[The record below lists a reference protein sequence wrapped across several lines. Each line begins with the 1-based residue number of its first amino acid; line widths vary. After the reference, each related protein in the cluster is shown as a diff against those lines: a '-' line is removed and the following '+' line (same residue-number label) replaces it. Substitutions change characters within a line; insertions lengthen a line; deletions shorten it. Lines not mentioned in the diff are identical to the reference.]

1 MLRQLASFPGR
12 RASVE
17 SGTTEW
23 KSIITTQLDHAQ
35 PRALPAH
42 LTFTIPTYGE
52 SHLGAWGASG
62 L

>member
-1 MLRQLASFPGR
+1 MLRQLASFGATRQR
-12 RASVE
+12 RTRNDGVE
-17 SGTTEW
+17 VDHYNAM
-23 KSIITTQLDHAQ
+23 DHAQ